1 MTDIEDKHSAE
12 RIARFPGLRLLDEVY
27 DPVIPDAKPP
37 VLRVLENTAV
47 SRIRVF
53 GKGGE
58 SFPDAFRMVGAD
70 SLFEGLLRR
79 PLENEPI
86 RHAN

>member
-1 MTDIEDKHSAE
+1 
-12 RIARFPGLRLLDEVY
+12 
-27 DPVIPDAKPP
+27 
-37 VLRVLENTAV
+37 
-47 SRIRVF
+47 
-53 GKGGE
+53 
-58 SFPDAFRMVGAD
+58 MVGAD